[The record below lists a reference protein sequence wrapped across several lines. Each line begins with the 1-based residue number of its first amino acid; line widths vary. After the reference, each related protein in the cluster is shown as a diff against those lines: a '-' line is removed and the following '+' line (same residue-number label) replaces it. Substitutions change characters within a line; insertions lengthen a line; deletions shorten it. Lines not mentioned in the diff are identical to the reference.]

1 MLFFASIAEFSYICP
16 DSKWVLQCLSA
27 RLLQLLTPFMLFWWH
42 WFSYRWSVGPTLYSC
57 PFLGLDS
64 CTLLFPVPENCVCC
78 VGTLWEQ
85 GGGRDDTLSALS
97 KDKSSFPSLMSQ
109 SSLSAQR
116 WKLACLLEG
125 LKAGLS
131 VCVSAQYHKS
141 TSCLDF
147 WILYCLVISPCI
159 MTTCLKSLLSW
170 VHLHS

>member
-1 MLFFASIAEFSYICP
+1 
-16 DSKWVLQCLSA
+16 
-27 RLLQLLTPFMLFWWH
+27 MLFWWH